1 MKGTFPRKKMLRR
14 HYLICY
20 NNYKVNVLPIMEF
33 RVELVIDKNE
43 HKNKTKPQV
52 NGRGNY

>member
-20 NNYKVNVLPIMEF
+20 NNYKVNVLSIMEF